1 LDEASDPELLDL
13 VGQRDA
19 AAFEEL
25 YRRHAPAVTAVAR
38 RLTQDAELGSEVTQ
52 VAFMRLWDRAPL
64 LDREG
69 RLRAWLTTVA
79 HNAAVDRRRG
89 KKVATLPLIEALDR
103 AWASPGPE
111 DEAIMTEGKREVR
124 AALRE
129 LPMEQRNAIELA
141 YFGGLSQSEIA
152 QLTGDP
158 LGTVKGRIRLGM
170 QRLRAL
176 MMNTAGESV

>member
-1 LDEASDPELLDL
+1 
-13 VGQRDA
+13 
-19 AAFEEL
+19 
-25 YRRHAPAVTAVAR
+25 
-38 RLTQDAELGSEVTQ
+38 
-52 VAFMRLWDRAPL
+52 
-64 LDREG
+64 
-69 RLRAWLTTVA
+69 
-79 HNAAVDRRRG
+79 
-89 KKVATLPLIEALDR
+89 
-103 AWASPGPE
+103 
-111 DEAIMTEGKREVR
+111 MTEGKREVR